1 MTDNTKSEIFRA
13 ALEAALKQLST
24 TLNEAQSYLDDGQ
37 DLATIGT
44 LISLDEQVADLNA
57 ALRLF
62 RRNPTGERK
71 PCS

>member
-44 LISLDEQVADLNA
+44 LISLDEQVADL
-57 ALRLF
+57 L
-62 RRNPTGERK
+62 
-71 PCS
+71 